1 MNIVLTIIALQ
12 QGLFS
17 IGWWMA
23 GTWLGLSRRAATH
36 WGTAAMSS
44 GAALLL
50 ILQRGQWPDFV
61 TIVVANLLA
70 MGAFLVMRRGVQI
83 FLRLRTTDRE
93 SLLLLALVLLALGA
107 YEANPVNGRLA
118 VLATSCLIA
127 WTLLRCAVETHRALH
142 RAGDH
147 LAARVVV
154 LPFALLGAVY
164 TVRVAVGLWQPELA
178 ARPLDQSTHFNAGV
192 VVMFMVAGLLLNM
205 ALAYLVANRLV
216 RRLQRLA
223 IHDPLTG
230 LLNRRGLAPRLT
242 RAAARR
248 RRFDEAYALLVV
260 DVDHF
265 KAVNDQHG
273 HAAGD
278 AVLVQLGGLLSGMAR
293 DVDAVARIGGEE
305 FCLLLSQA
313 DEQGARLAADR
324 LCQAVRAA
332 AWPQTQAALTVSV
345 GVAVAGAP
353 DEAAQDVLARADA
366 ALLHAKAAG
375 RDCVVLDAAAPH

>member
-1 MNIVLTIIALQ
+1 MNEAQLYPV
-12 QGLFS
+12 
-17 IGWWMA
+17 
-23 GTWLGLSRRAATH
+23 
-36 WGTAAMSS
+36 
-44 GAALLL
+44 ALLPL
-50 ILQRGQWPDFV
+50 YRIR
-61 TIVVANLLA
+61 
-70 MGAFLVMRRGVQI
+70 
-83 FLRLRTTDRE
+83 
-93 SLLLLALVLLALGA
+93 SKLLLWG
-107 YEANPVNGRLA
+107 
-118 VLATSCLIA
+118 
-127 WTLLRCAVETHRALH
+127 
-142 RAGDH
+142 
-147 LAARVVV
+147 
-154 LPFALLGAVY
+154 
-164 TVRVAVGLWQPELA
+164 
-178 ARPLDQSTHFNAGV
+178 
-192 VVMFMVAGLLLNM
+192 VAGLAM
-205 ALAYLVANRLV
+205 ALAVAGFVLDPPPEMGGKVTNRFLAV
-216 RRLQRLA
+216 IVVFATAIAMSKLAEFERRLL
-223 IHDPLTG
+223 IESMTDPLTG